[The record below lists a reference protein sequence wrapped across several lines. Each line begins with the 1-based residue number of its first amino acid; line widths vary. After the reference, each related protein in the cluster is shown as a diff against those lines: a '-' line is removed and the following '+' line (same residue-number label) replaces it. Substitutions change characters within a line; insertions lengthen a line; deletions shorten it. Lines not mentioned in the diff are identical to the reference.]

1 MNIPTLPKP
10 SQTVKTDGKHFS
22 SLNDFI
28 ISFNTKTYYKIQN
41 TRRETKELGMET
53 HPGEGVVKE
62 EKFPNTRKPSHK
74 QVCEEFWNLRGQ
86 DK

>member
-28 ISFNTKTYYKIQN
+28 ISFNTKTYYEIQN
-41 TRRETKELGMET
+41 TRMMEQ
-53 HPGEGVVKE
+53 
-62 EKFPNTRKPSHK
+62 FY
-74 QVCEEFWNLRGQ
+74 L
-86 DK
+86 